1 MIELITTTLVL
12 LFLIFLFIIWANK
25 TTIDKVL
32 KYIMFLLI
40 ILEVYLLF
48 KQIGI

>member
-12 LFLIFLFIIWANK
+12 LFLIFLFIIWSNK
-25 TTIDKVL
+25 TTIDKIV